1 VFAQAASKACSKAP
15 IEGTKALPASRR
27 MRTVET
33 AVSALT
39 EPARL
44 ARKIASPAVTARPT
58 YG

>member
-1 VFAQAASKACSKAP
+1 MPWRLIAGDLEVH
-15 IEGTKALPASRR
+15 SRPLGC
-27 MRTVET
+27 MPTVET

-44 ARKIASPAVTARPT
+44 ARKIASPAVMARPT